1 MRVCNCL
8 FKRARMGLRS
18 TFLIFHSIWITLA
31 MQSRQYCQ
39 SQYPRFLCLR
49 NSFLC
54 ANSVYAICLFPVK
67 VIFDSMTRCSTLWGH
82 FVTLSLCLKISV
94 FTLVLMLF
102 TFSFFSFFLNFWHKL
117 LSLAFFPSHEVDFP
131 FPSLHNIAYK
141 VRLLNVFIFVTSL
154 NDCSYT
160 MPVYLIFHT
169 IQMKFSSINSL
180 YK

>member
-1 MRVCNCL
+1 
-8 FKRARMGLRS
+8 
-18 TFLIFHSIWITLA
+18 
-31 MQSRQYCQ
+31 MQSKD
-39 SQYPRFLCLR
+39 STAK
-49 NSFLC
+49 
-54 ANSVYAICLFPVK
+54 ANILDFYVYATAFSVLIVFMPSVCFQLK
-67 VIFDSMTRCSTLWGH
+67 SIFDSMTRCSTLWGH

-102 TFSFFSFFLNFWHKL
+102 TFSFFLHFWHKL

>member
-1 MRVCNCL
+1 MLVWQPFLSSYVCVHNIKNRYFTYLFNYMRVCNCL

-102 TFSFFSFFLNFWHKL
+102 TFFLFFLFEFL
-117 LSLAFFPSHEVDFP
+117 
-131 FPSLHNIAYK
+131 
-141 VRLLNVFIFVTSL
+141 T
-154 NDCSYT
+154 
-160 MPVYLIFHT
+160 
-169 IQMKFSSINSL
+169 
-180 YK
+180 